1 MAEEK
6 KKVPIAYAMRPVVDE
21 QGNVTGYEKYNPV
34 TTGNAVVAKDKEG
47 NNKVLNKI
55 LREHEE
61 EMQRGTLGLFI
72 KNGKVCQRIAVTE
85 TA

>member
-34 TTGNAVVAKDKEG
+34 TTGNAVVVMNGEKKQ
-47 NNKVLNKI
+47 VLNKALAEKQDALMLSVVDGCI
-55 LREHEE
+55 
-61 EMQRGTLGLFI
+61 
-72 KNGKVCQRIAVTE
+72 CQTFDDDDNN
-85 TA
+85 